1 MLKDAI
7 KKVEVIDN
15 KDVIVYRATDKN
27 NSDPLSVAKRDNKD
41 IYVSTLVLHS
51 LPPTVT
57 QAER

>member
-7 KKVEVIDN
+7 KKLEVIDN
-15 KDVIVYRATDKN
+15 KDVIVYRASDTD
-27 NSDPLSVAKRDNKD
+27 NSVPLSVAKRDNKD

-57 QAER
+57 QSER

>member
-15 KDVIVYRATDKN
+15 KDVIVYRASEKDI
-27 NSDPLSVAKRDNKD
+27 SAPLSMARRDNKD

>member
-15 KDVIVYRATDKN
+15 KDVIVYRASDKD
-27 NSDPLSVAKRDNKD
+27 NSVPLSVATRDNKD
-41 IYVSTLVLHS
+41 IYMSTLVLHS

-57 QAER
+57 QSER